1 LLAWTRSDTPFT
13 AKTDTII
20 LSMSGQNALPFY
32 PLRFPEDTGTTV
44 MRPTHADKI
53 LIVAHQ
59 PQQAEAL
66 KSLLPVRQRDQ
77 VKLSTL
83 TAGLMQDSQSTL
95 LKDISLII
103 IDLQGQQESGLAY
116 LRHIAGHSDAE
127 IIVLGE
133 VFDEDFFINAYDV
146 GVRDYLI
153 KPVNT
158 SIFLAQIT
166 QALQHKHLQSKVAHY
181 ETLLQQMGFIHA
193 QSGLPSPRFFKHNL
207 DSYFSKESAGT
218 QDQPVSPMAFCFIQ
232 WDISRYPTANQA
244 KIQSALLQALK
255 SSIRTH
261 DLLGEWE
268 GHCYSMLLVDTTIQG
283 AKKVVE
289 RFMDR
294 LTQHERD
301 FNINHLPIWFG
312 YSDTSQC
319 QTGDQL
325 IEKAFSAL
333 TQNRSLSAQ
342 T

>member
-1 LLAWTRSDTPFT
+1 
-13 AKTDTII
+13 
-20 LSMSGQNALPFY
+20 
-32 PLRFPEDTGTTV
+32 
-44 MRPTHADKI
+44 MRPIHADKI

-66 KSLLPVRQRDQ
+66 KGLLPVRQRDQ
-77 VKLSTL
+77 VKISTL
-83 TAGLMQDSQSTL
+83 TAGLMQDANSDL

-103 IDLQGQQESGLAY
+103 IDPQGQQESGLAY

-127 IIVLGE
+127 MIVLGE
-133 VFDEDFFINAYDV
+133 VFDEEFFINAYDV

-158 SIFLAQIT
+158 SSFLAQIT

-193 QSGLPSPRFFKHNL
+193 HSGLPSSRFFKHNL
-207 DSYFSKESAGT
+207 DSYFTKDASKDLNSPSS
-218 QDQPVSPMAFCFIQ
+218 QSVSPMALCFIQ
-232 WDISRYPTANQA
+232 WDISRYPTANQT
-244 KIQSALLQALK
+244 KIQAALLQALK

-294 LTQHERD
+294 LTQHEKD

-312 YSDTSQC
+312 YSDTGQC

-333 TQNRSLSAQ
+333 TQNRSLSAK